1 MEEAALWDVLA
12 KAANIAQ
19 LSGLHAAMLVAVATS
34 LIWNLSSRQ
43 ECAKLEQCARELRA
57 LLQWPTGCVIVIQQ
71 RTKMAE
77 LVNKAL
83 RDADGLVEWY
93 NGSTLWCRVRTGRS
107 MVAQFRDT
115 QSRISSYCGL
125 MLVIHGHLLIQ
136 PMNPLSSEP
145 NTTMIHQ
152 VDGPSQSVQAVTQ
165 CPTGAELPQKDD
177 TCISQEG
184 STVEPGREIMPHIA
198 ISLHDIV

>member
-1 MEEAALWDVLA
+1 MAMTTFVQALLLPRIYTYPRSVQRIRLAAKILQDVRTTADLKCAEMEEAALWDVLA

-145 NTTMIHQ
+145 NTTM
-152 VDGPSQSVQAVTQ
+152 
-165 CPTGAELPQKDD
+165 
-177 TCISQEG
+177 
-184 STVEPGREIMPHIA
+184 
-198 ISLHDIV
+198 